1 MSVFSSSDT
10 PADHAGR
17 PSRAEQRYLPGWP
30 GPQRAPRR
38 SGCRRESRK
47 VEDRGAELPAAN
59 EGRMSTLDMQD
70 DALPAVGRIIP
81 VRLVGRGRVNLANL
95 LYNYG

>member
-1 MSVFSSSDT
+1 
-10 PADHAGR
+10 
-17 PSRAEQRYLPGWP
+17 
-30 GPQRAPRR
+30 
-38 SGCRRESRK
+38 

-59 EGRMSTLDMQD
+59 EGRMGTLDMHD